1 MKDENDIF
9 YKATAM
15 AQYLIFPIF
24 TIPFYLHSPKQFQN
38 LRNKEAKKVAASFK
52 RSSGK
57 YYGKNPKELE
67 RIVLR
72 AIENKY
78 PSPMYYNDIAG
89 FIAIKIEN
97 PIECYRVIAEV
108 WGIKNRRFKSKKIF
122 QNVWTEREFID
133 KEMLNDPVKFN
144 LEFFEAVKKLIN
156 KIKKNYLCPKKFYFS
171 MKDSF
176 LNFDFLKSCNV
187 AGFLNNLGKDWIY

>member
-1 MKDENDIF
+1 MTK
-9 YKATAM
+9 
-15 AQYLIFPIF
+15 YLISPIF
-24 TIPFYLHSPKQFQN
+24 TVPFYLHSPKQFQN
-38 LRNKEAKKVAASFK
+38 LRNKEAKKIEAFFK

-57 YYGKNPKELE
+57 YYEKKPKELE
-67 RIVLR
+67 RIVLE

-122 QNVWTEREFID
+122 QNVWTEKESID
-133 KEMLNDPVKFN
+133 KEMLNNPVKFN
-144 LEFFEAVKKLIN
+144 LEFFKAVEKLIN
-156 KIKKNYLCPKKFYFS
+156 KVKKDYLSPKKFYFPIKNS
-171 MKDSF
+171 L
-176 LNFDFLKSCNV
+176 LNFDFFKSCNV
-187 AGFLNNLGKDWIY
+187 AGFINEMGKDWRY

>member
-1 MKDENDIF
+1 MTK
-9 YKATAM
+9 
-15 AQYLIFPIF
+15 YLIFPFF
-24 TIPFYLHSPKQFQN
+24 TVPFYLHSLKQFQN
-38 LRNKEAKKVAASFK
+38 LRNKEAEKIEAFFK

-57 YYGKNPKELE
+57 YYEKSPKELE
-67 RIVLR
+67 RIVLE

-89 FIAIKIEN
+89 FITIKIEN

-122 QNVWTEREFID
+122 HNVWTEREFID

-144 LEFFEAVKKLIN
+144 LEFFKTVEKLIN
-156 KIKKNYLCPKKFYFS
+156 KIKKNYLSPKKFHFS
-171 MKDSF
+171 MKDSIV
-176 LNFDFLKSCNV
+176 NFDLIKSCNV
-187 AGFLNNLGKDWIY
+187 AGFINGQGKDWIY